1 MLCLIF
7 LVIILNIKSNIK
19 FNRHELA
26 GAFGDLGTDLPLIV
40 GVILAADLRS
50 TDVLVI
56 FGVMQILTALYY
68 QIPMPVQPLKAMSA
82 LVIAQK
88 LDGSILYG
96 AGIAI
101 GLIMLLLSVTG
112 GLDWLARIVDKSIIR
127 GIQFGLGLQLSLL
140 ALKDYIPSQGINGYI
155 LATIAFFITVIF
167 ISDRH
172 YPAAILVIILGL
184 IYALTSQV
192 NLWELM
198 GKVNFQLPQWQAV
211 SRENIVTGF
220 LLLALPQIPLS
231 LGNSILATKQIA
243 TDLFPEKPI
252 SIRQI
257 SLSYSLINLISP
269 WLGGIPT
276 CHGSGGMAGHYAF
289 GGRTG
294 GSVIIY
300 GSIYLIIG
308 LFFGP
313 VFQEIV
319 KVFPLPILGILLL
332 FEGLTLILL
341 LKDLTESTTKLSISI
356 LVGLIA
362 CSLPYGYLIGMMIGL
377 ILVYLT
383 NKYDL
388 TLG

>member
-1 MLCLIF
+1 M
-7 LVIILNIKSNIK
+7 NIKSNIK

-96 AGIAI
+96 AGVAI
-101 GLIMLLLSVTG
+101 GLIMLLLSLTG

-192 NLWELM
+192 NLWELI
-198 GKVNFQLPQWQAV
+198 GQVSFQLPQWQAV
-211 SRENIVTGF
+211 SRDNIVTGF
-220 LLLALPQIPLS
+220 FLLALPQIPLS

-257 SLSYSLINLISP
+257 SLSYSLINLVSP
-269 WLGGIPT
+269 WFGGMPT

-300 GSIYLIIG
+300 GGIYIIIG

-313 VFQEIV
+313 VFGEIV

-362 CSLPYGYLIGMMIGL
+362 CSLPYGYLIGMIIGL

-383 NKYDL
+383 SKYDL
-388 TLG
+388 K

>member
-1 MLCLIF
+1 M
-7 LVIILNIKSNIK
+7 LNIKSNIK

-88 LDGSILYG
+88 LNGEILYG
-96 AGIAI
+96 AGLAI
-101 GLIMLLLSVTG
+101 GLIMLLLSLTG
-112 GLDWLARIVDKSIIR
+112 GLDWLAKIVDKSIIR

-172 YPAAILVIILGL
+172 YPAAILVILLGL

-192 NLWELM
+192 NLLELI
-198 GKVNFQLPQWQAV
+198 NQTSFQLPQFHTV

-220 LLLALPQIPLS
+220 FLLALPQIPLS

-243 TDLFPEKPI
+243 TDLFPEKDI
-252 SIRQI
+252 SIKQI
-257 SLSYSLINLISP
+257 SLTYSLINLVSP
-269 WLGGIPT
+269 WFGGMPT

-300 GSIYLIIG
+300 GGIYLIIG

-341 LKDLTESTTKLSISI
+341 LKDLTESTTQLSISI

-362 CSLPYGYLIGMMIGL
+362 CSLPYGYLIGMIIGL

-383 NKYDL
+383 NKYNL
-388 TLG
+388 KLG

>member
-1 MLCLIF
+1 M
-7 LVIILNIKSNIK
+7 LNIKSNIK

-101 GLIMLLLSVTG
+101 GLIMLLLSLTG

-167 ISDRH
+167 LGDRH

-192 NLWELM
+192 NLGELI
-198 GKVNFQLPQWQAV
+198 GQVSFQLPKWQTV

-243 TDLFPEKPI
+243 TDLFP
-252 SIRQI
+252 
-257 SLSYSLINLISP
+257 
-269 WLGGIPT
+269 
-276 CHGSGGMAGHYAF
+276 
-289 GGRTG
+289 
-294 GSVIIY
+294 
-300 GSIYLIIG
+300 
-308 LFFGP
+308 
-313 VFQEIV
+313 
-319 KVFPLPILGILLL
+319 
-332 FEGLTLILL
+332 
-341 LKDLTESTTKLSISI
+341 
-356 LVGLIA
+356 
-362 CSLPYGYLIGMMIGL
+362 
-377 ILVYLT
+377 
-383 NKYDL
+383 
-388 TLG
+388 

>member
-1 MLCLIF
+1 MF
-7 LVIILNIKSNIK
+7 NIKSNIK

-96 AGIAI
+96 AGVAI
-101 GLIMLLLSVTG
+101 GLIMLLLSLTG

-192 NLWELM
+192 NLGELI
-198 GKVNFQLPQWQAV
+198 GQVSFQLPQWQAV

-252 SIRQI
+252 SIKQI
-257 SLSYSLINLISP
+257 SLSYSLINLVSP
-269 WLGGIPT
+269 WFGGMPT

-341 LKDLTESTTKLSISI
+341 LRDLTESTTKLSISI

-362 CSLPYGYLIGMMIGL
+362 CSLPYGYLIGMIIGL

-388 TLG
+388 KLG

>member
-1 MLCLIF
+1 
-7 LVIILNIKSNIK
+7 ILNIKSNIK

-96 AGIAI
+96 AGVAI
-101 GLIMLLLSVTG
+101 GLIMLLLSLTG

-198 GKVNFQLPQWQAV
+198 GQVSFQLPQWQAV

-257 SLSYSLINLISP
+257 SLSYSLINLVSP
-269 WLGGIPT
+269 WFGGMPT

-362 CSLPYGYLIGMMIGL
+362 CSLPYGYLIGMIIGL

-383 NKYDL
+383 NKYNL